1 MSDNV
6 EKRLKREIE
15 QSTPDVLDRIIA
27 SCNEKGRYQK
37 MKKTF
42 NYKPFAAVAAA
53 VLLIFGTVFSTFMY
67 MSVNAVDSIVSID
80 VNPSIEIS
88 VNKKQKV
95 VDVKAVNEDGADLLG
110 DKNYKGMEL
119 ETAIDSIVTLLK
131 EKGYIDVDRNSV
143 LVSVKNN
150 DKQKSNKL
158 SEKLAQM
165 IYDLFAETD
174 ISASIL
180 SQSVTSTDQLAEL
193 VNSYGIS
200 EGKAQLIAQILEE
213 NHLLTADSIANLSV
227 NDLNLLISSN
237 DLQLKQA
244 KCKGEPKDAAYIGKD
259 AAKLAALQQAGLAE
273 TDVTRLKV
281 KMDCD
286 DGVMVYEVEFK
297 VGNTEYEYEIDPIS
311 GKIVDSEIEID
322 DDDDDNGKH
331 NGNGNGNGNGNNG
344 GNGGMKDDENVDT
357 SAFITEERAYEIAY
371 EKAGIEKGTASFE
384 KIKLDKDDGVY
395 EYDVT
400 LKTDADHYKYEIDAV
415 SGNITSESVKKI
427 KSSNAGG
434 KGLDQVDQNDYIGKE
449 KAYKAALEA
458 CGLSESDVDKYS
470 IKLDDDDGAILYE
483 VEIKHNGYEHELK
496 INAVTGEI
504 IKHETEKND

>member
-193 VNSYGIS
+193 V
-200 EGKAQLIAQILEE
+200 
-213 NHLLTADSIANLSV
+213 
-227 NDLNLLISSN
+227 
-237 DLQLKQA
+237 
-244 KCKGEPKDAAYIGKD
+244 
-259 AAKLAALQQAGLAE
+259 
-273 TDVTRLKV
+273 
-281 KMDCD
+281 
-286 DGVMVYEVEFK
+286 
-297 VGNTEYEYEIDPIS
+297 
-311 GKIVDSEIEID
+311 
-322 DDDDDNGKH
+322 
-331 NGNGNGNGNGNNG
+331 
-344 GNGGMKDDENVDT
+344 
-357 SAFITEERAYEIAY
+357 
-371 EKAGIEKGTASFE
+371 
-384 KIKLDKDDGVY
+384 
-395 EYDVT
+395 
-400 LKTDADHYKYEIDAV
+400 
-415 SGNITSESVKKI
+415 
-427 KSSNAGG
+427 
-434 KGLDQVDQNDYIGKE
+434 
-449 KAYKAALEA
+449 
-458 CGLSESDVDKYS
+458 
-470 IKLDDDDGAILYE
+470 
-483 VEIKHNGYEHELK
+483 
-496 INAVTGEI
+496 
-504 IKHETEKND
+504 